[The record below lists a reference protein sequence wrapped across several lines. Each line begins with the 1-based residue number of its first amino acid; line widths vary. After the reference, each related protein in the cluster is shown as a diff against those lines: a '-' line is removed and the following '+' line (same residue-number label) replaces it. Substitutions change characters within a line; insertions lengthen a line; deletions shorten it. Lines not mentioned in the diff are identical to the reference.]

1 MLDYIM
7 DKEKGYPI
15 VRKIKSII
23 LSAIIGMSVLS
34 LAACGGSEQPTEGA
48 KGQESAKSWVVGTNA
63 EYPPFEYQQGG
74 EIVGFDIDIIKAIG
88 EVSGIEVKVEH
99 MGWDPMFDAI
109 DKGKADVAVGA
120 ITIREDRK
128 QLYDFSEPYFDAKQL
143 ILVPQDSSVTTLE
156 NLQGKKIGV
165 QSATTGEKAV
175 QDKFG
180 LTYEGL
186 KGYEDTPSAVDDLIN
201 GRLDAVVADN
211 AVVLEYAKKIGDK
224 GFKII
229 DDPAFAAEHYGIMV
243 KKGNA
248 ETLKLINDG
257 YAKIKENGKFDEIYE
272 KYFGKR

>member
-1 MLDYIM
+1 
-7 DKEKGYPI
+7 
-15 VRKIKSII
+15 
-23 LSAIIGMSVLS
+23 MSVLS
-34 LAACGGSEQPTEGA
+34 LAACGGSEQPAEGA
-48 KGQESAKSWVVGTNA
+48 KGQVNEKSWLVGTNA
-63 EYPPFEYQQGG
+63 EYPPFEYQEAGQ
-74 EIVGFDIDIIKAIG
+74 IAGFDIDIIKAIG
-88 EVSGIEVKVEH
+88 EVSGIDVKVEH

-143 ILVPQDSSVTTLE
+143 ILVSQNSSVSKFDD
-156 NLQGKKIGV
+156 LQGKKIGV

-180 LTYEGL
+180 KTYAGL

-229 DDPAFAAEHYGIMV
+229 DDPAFTAEHYGIMV

-257 YAKIKENGKFDEIYE
+257 FAKIKENGTYDKIYE
-272 KYFGKR
+272 KYFGKQ